1 MKSRLQTMELLAPA
15 GSFEAFKAAV
25 ENGADAV
32 YLGGKSFNARAGAA
46 NFDPDSLR
54 EVVRYAHER
63 EAKVYVTVNILIADQ
78 EFPELVA
85 YLYSLYELGVDAVIL
100 QDIGVAAL
108 LEQVLPELEK
118 HASTQMTV
126 STGWGV
132 RHLERLG
139 FKRVVLARETS
150 ANEMRQIAESTSLE
164 IEVFVHGALCIS
176 YSGQCLMSS
185 FIGGR
190 SGNRGTCAQP
200 CRMTYQLVGQ
210 KGRDY
215 LAGENIGEHLLSP
228 RDLNLAEY
236 LGELRASG
244 VDSLK
249 IEGRMKRPE
258 YVATVVRLYR
268 QALER
273 LAQFPG
279 ARGRL
284 ELLEAEDKRELLQIF
299 NRDFT
304 QAYLL
309 AHPGAE
315 LMSYNRPNNRG
326 TRLGRVVKTE
336 RGRLVLKLEAGL
348 QAGDGIEIWTG
359 RGREGLTVEQ
369 IWVVDGKDGQAASG
383 NIVEA
388 AGGQTVQVPFSGQAR
403 PGDRVFKTH
412 DAALMEKARLS
423 FQEGKEQRKRPLKLK
438 VSGKAGEKLR
448 LEAQSGER
456 SVGVWSAAL
465 AQTALK
471 RPLSYEFLMQQLGR
485 LGTTPFVLEQLELD
499 LEGEIMLPVSELN
512 ELRRQ
517 AVEELL
523 KEPERKLVPAK
534 MYRERVAR
542 WQKEQ
547 QRLKLK
553 LRSLEDAGGKTG
565 KMPDADDLKK
575 LEDKSPGKA
584 VPALGVLTVAVSDPQ
599 ALEAALK
606 GGARRLLLGGEQWR
620 SRRGFSLKEIQDGLE
635 LCRRQEAAAVWR
647 MPRILN
653 QEQSRQ
659 WLQRLEQAAAWPER
673 PVIMV
678 GNLGELELLR
688 ELDPAWPFEVDYSLN
703 IFNEASLYH
712 FLQQGAGM
720 VTLSPELHHEQI
732 RPLAR
737 WPRVEV
743 LVFGDLELM
752 VSEYCPVGAIRGGK
766 KGESC
771 SGPCVKDPHYL
782 RDRMNYDFPLE
793 TDQECRMHLFNV
805 KRLSLYQE
813 LEPLAR
819 MGVASVRL
827 HLVREKPHEVLEVV
841 KLFAAAWEKIAA
853 GRKPDPAQIADGAAA
868 LEKLFPDGFTKGHFF
883 RGVL

>member
-1 MKSRLQTMELLAPA
+1 MESRLQTMELLAPA

-32 YLGGKSFNARAGAA
+32 YLGGKSFNARASAA
-46 NFDPDSLR
+46 NFDLDSLR

-63 EAKVYVTVNILIADQ
+63 EAKIYVTVNILIADQ
-78 EFPELVA
+78 EFTELVD

-100 QDIGVAAL
+100 QDVGVAAL

-132 RHLERLG
+132 RHLEGIG

-150 ANEMRQIAESTSLE
+150 ANEMRQIAEGTPLE
-164 IEVFVHGALCIS
+164 IEVFVHGALCIC

-200 CRMTYQLVGQ
+200 CRLTYQLVEQ
-210 KGRDY
+210 KGEDY

-228 RDLNLAEY
+228 RDLNLVEY
-236 LGELRASG
+236 LGELRESG

-268 QALER
+268 QALDR

-284 ELLEAEDKRELLQIF
+284 ELLKAEEKRELLQIF

-309 AHPGAE
+309 EHPGAE

-336 RGRLVLKLEAGL
+336 KGRLVLKLEAGL
-348 QAGDGIEIWTG
+348 QVGDGIEIWTG

-369 IWVVDGKDGQAASG
+369 IWVVDGKAGQAASR
-383 NIVEA
+383 NTVQA
-388 AGGQTVQVPFSGQAR
+388 ASGQTVQVPFSGQSR

-412 DAALMEKARLS
+412 DAVLMEKARLS
-423 FQEGKEQRKRPLKLK
+423 FQEGKEQRKRPLRIK
-438 VSGKAGEKLR
+438 VSGKAGEKLI
-448 LEAQSGER
+448 LEAWNGER
-456 SVGVWSAAL
+456 SVEVWSAAL

-512 ELRRQ
+512 EMRRQ

-523 KEPERKLVPAK
+523 KEPKRRPVPAEV
-534 MYRERVAR
+534 YRKRVAE
-542 WQKEQ
+542 WQQEQ
-547 QRLKLK
+547 QRLKLE
-553 LRSLEDAGGKTG
+553 LRSAGNAGGKTG
-565 KMPDADDLKK
+565 AKR
-575 LEDKSPGKA
+575 G
-584 VPALGVLTVAVSDPQ
+584 GVLTVAVGDPQ

-620 SRRGFSLKEIQDGLE
+620 SRRGFSLKEIQEGLE
-635 LCRRQEAAAVWR
+635 LCRRQGAVAVWR

-653 QEQSRQ
+653 QEQSRH
-659 WLQRLEQAAAWPER
+659 WLKRLEQAAAWPER
-673 PVIMV
+673 PVLMV
-678 GNLGELELLR
+678 GNLGELELIR
-688 ELDPAWPFEVDYSLN
+688 GLDPAWPFEVDYSLN
-703 IFNEASLYH
+703 VFNEASLYH
-712 FLQQGAGM
+712 FFKQGAGM

-732 RPLAR
+732 RPLAQ

-752 VSEYCPVGAIRGGK
+752 VSEYCPVGATRGGK
-766 KGESC
+766 KGDSC

-805 KRLSLYQE
+805 KRLNLYQE
-813 LEPLAR
+813 LETISK
-819 MGVASVRL
+819 MGVTSVRL
-827 HLVREKPHEVLEVV
+827 HLVREKRHQVLEVV
-841 KLFAAAWEKIAA
+841 KLFSAAWDKIAA
-853 GRKPDPAQIADGAAA
+853 GRKPDPAEIADGTAA